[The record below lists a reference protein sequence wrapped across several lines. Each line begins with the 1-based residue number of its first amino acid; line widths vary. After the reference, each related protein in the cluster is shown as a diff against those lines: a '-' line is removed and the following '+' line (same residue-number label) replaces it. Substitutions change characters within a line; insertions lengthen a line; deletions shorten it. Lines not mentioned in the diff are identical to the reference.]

1 MKLVLRLV
9 LQLVAVMAVAFL
21 GGQGL
26 AAAEGNPWLTLAV
39 GVGTAVVAVL
49 VYGLAVRLT
58 ERRPVT
64 EVGRKGAVPA
74 VGLGTLLGVGIF
86 GCVIANIAFL
96 GNYTV
101 DGLGSPMGAVG
112 LVGFMAAAAVT
123 EELMFRGVLFRIV
136 EERAGTWIAL
146 VVTGL
151 LFGLSHL
158 LNPNAS
164 LWGALAIAL
173 EAGGMLTAAYV
184 ATRRLWVPIGLHL
197 GWNFAAAGIFSTEV
211 SGNGTPQGLLD
222 AATSGPMLVTGGE
235 FGPEGSLYSV
245 VFCVLAAVVF
255 LLVARKRGRLVPRG
269 GRRRQAAEVAQADVA
284 TTLPR

>member
-9 LQLVAVMAVAFL
+9 AQLVAVMAIAFL

-26 AAAEGNPWLTLAV
+26 AIVEGSPWLTL
-39 GVGTAVVAVL
+39 GVGIATAVVAVL
-49 VYGLAVRLT
+49 VYGLVVRLT

-64 EVGRKGAVPA
+64 EVGRKGAVLA
-74 VGLGTLLGVGIF
+74 VGLGTLLGMGIF
-86 GCVIANIAFL
+86 GSVIANIAFL
-96 GNYTV
+96 GDYSV
-101 DGLGSPMGAVG
+101 DGLGTPTGAVG

-136 EERAGTWIAL
+136 EERTGTWIAL
-146 VVTGL
+146 VLTGL
-151 LFGLSHL
+151 LFGASHL

-184 ATRRLWVPIGLHL
+184 ATRRLWVPIGLHF

-222 AATSGPMLVTGGE
+222 ATTSGPMLVTGGE

-245 VFCVLAAVVF
+245 AFCVLAAVIF
-255 LLVARKRGRLVPRG
+255 LLVARKRGKLVPRPH
-269 GRRRQAAEVAQADVA
+269 RAAAAAAAPADSA
-284 TTLPR
+284 ATLPQ